1 MRITFVCTGNTC
13 RSPIAESIAK
23 KMLVDDTINSRG
35 LFAIDGQSV
44 SPESLEVIMEHNLP
58 EPTVAKQFSEKDLNS
73 DLILTM
79 TDMHK
84 QQLVSHYGDNGR
96 IYQLSEYVGEI
107 GDIADPFGGSIDTY
121 RQTFEQLLYLI
132 GKLRTNS

>member
-23 KMLVDDTINSRG
+23 KMLVDDTINSEG

-44 SPESLEVIMEHNLP
+44 SPESLEVIMEHNFP
-58 EPTVAKQFSEKDLNS
+58 EPTVAKQFSENDLNS

-107 GDIADPFGGSIDTY
+107 GDIVDP
-121 RQTFEQLLYLI
+121 LVVA
-132 GKLRTNS
+132 

>member
-84 QQLVSHYGDNGR
+84 QQLVS
-96 IYQLSEYVGEI
+96 LW
-107 GDIADPFGGSIDTY
+107 
-121 RQTFEQLLYLI
+121 
-132 GKLRTNS
+132 

>member
-58 EPTVAKQFSEKDLNS
+58 EPTVANN
-73 DLILTM
+73 
-79 TDMHK
+79 
-84 QQLVSHYGDNGR
+84 LVR
-96 IYQLSEYVGEI
+96 KI
-107 GDIADPFGGSIDTY
+107 
-121 RQTFEQLLYLI
+121 
-132 GKLRTNS
+132 

>member
-1 MRITFVCTGNTC
+1 
-13 RSPIAESIAK
+13 
-23 KMLVDDTINSRG
+23 
-35 LFAIDGQSV
+35 
-44 SPESLEVIMEHNLP
+44 MEHNLP

-107 GDIADPFGGSIDTY
+107 GDIVDPFGGSIDTY
-121 RQTFEQLLYLI
+121 RQRLNNFCIYDRYVQIHKPNIIQLVYV
-132 GKLRTNS
+132 KL